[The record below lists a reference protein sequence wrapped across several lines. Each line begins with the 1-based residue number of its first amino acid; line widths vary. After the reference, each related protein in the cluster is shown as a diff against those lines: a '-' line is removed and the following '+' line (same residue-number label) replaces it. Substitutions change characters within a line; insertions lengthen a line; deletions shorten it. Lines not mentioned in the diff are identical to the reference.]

1 MPDAP
6 LTPDKRRIELDPDLI
21 DPPPRAPFVELGL
34 VSNFSFLQGASDA
47 VDLVLTA
54 RALGY
59 DALGIADVNS
69 MAGVVRIHTEARTLK
84 LTPVIG
90 TRIETVEG
98 LAFLAYPTT
107 RAAYGRLCRLISA
120 GRMATPEGQWQVK
133 GECDIT
139 LDMLAEHC
147 ALRAVD
153 ETDLPGTGN
162 AEAKPG
168 LGEIAEIQG
177 TNRDQDADEI
187 HLVLLPPEDLEAPFT
202 ITVPNNVIA
211 FPGKGAQG
219 AKEASGEDKE
229 ASGEDNKRSRNVQHR
244 PVGEDHDA
252 EIIELRRSR
261 PQSPPSAS
269 YFDGARDGRHA
280 TAGEHPSTHQI
291 PNERQLTA
299 SFADLVP
306 HLAAQLPSLKHLAAS
321 YLYRSD
327 DIARIDRLDSL
338 ARTNDLALLATNDAH
353 YHAPDRRPL
362 QDVMTAIRH
371 KTTVAKAGHLL
382 HANAERHL
390 KSPAEM
396 QRLFARWP
404 HAIDATRKLADAC
417 TFSLDQ
423 LKYEY
428 PMEILPNGKCPQD
441 FLVAETWK
449 GAKWRYPNGLPDT
462 VHTTLERELA
472 LIAKLDLARYFL
484 TIKDIVDYARSV
496 DPPILCQGRGSAAN
510 SAVCYCLG
518 ITSVD
523 PAKHALLFDRFISEE
538 RREPP
543 DIDVDFEHERREEV
557 IQYIYR
563 KYGRH
568 RAGLTATVIHYRPRM
583 AIREVGKAM
592 GLTEDVTAA
601 LARTVWGGWGKEIG
615 AAHVAETG
623 MDMTDPHL
631 IRVLKLTQQM
641 IGMPRHLSQHVGG
654 FILTDGPL
662 TETVPIGNGAMPE
675 RSFIE
680 WDKDDIDALGILK
693 VDVLALGMLTCIKKC
708 LDLLENHHDRTLTL
722 ANVPREDPETYAML
736 RRGDSLGVFQVE
748 SRAQMNM
755 LPRLRPREFYDLVIQ
770 VAIVRPGPIQGD
782 MVHPYLKRRRGEE
795 QVSIPAPGPAHG
807 PPDELSS
814 ILGRT
819 LGVPIFQEQ
828 AMKIALDAARFSSIE
843 ANRLRK
849 AMATFRS
856 RGMVDELQDMMV
868 ERMVARGYDRDF
880 AQRCFNQIRGFGEY
894 GFPESHAASFAHL
907 VYVSSWLKCHFPAA
921 FGCALLNSQPM
932 GFYAPAQIVRDA
944 VEHGVEVLPADVNCS
959 DWDCTL
965 ETMRDA
971 KLRQREEKGRLDK
984 HIALRLGLRQIDG
997 LPEHIA
1003 AQLIAAR
1010 AERGPFADVGALRD
1024 GAGLSPAHIERLA
1037 SADCFQSLGL
1047 PRRQALWDARSL
1059 VAVPELPLFQAAAER
1074 EEGSERARTQLPQM
1088 PLSEEVVADYQT
1100 TRLSLKAHPMAFL
1113 RAPLAERGFVRAA
1126 DLRARKFRSMVQV
1139 AGVVLIRQRPGSAK
1153 GVCFITLED
1162 ETGVINLVVW
1172 PDLKEK
1178 YRRVVMGARL
1188 MEVRGRVEYDDEVIH
1203 VIAAH
1208 MTDATDQLRRLSD
1221 DLLNAPVAR
1230 ADHVNNP
1237 LPAKFGPRENL
1248 RTGAD
1253 DPYGKPIDPPPIDPW
1268 EPPPPGNRECGH
1280 IQGGHPRDARIIPK
1294 SRDFH

>member
-1 MPDAP
+1 MPDTELLNP
-6 LTPDKRRIELDPDLI
+6 KRTIELDSDSI

-34 VSNFSFLQGASDA
+34 VSCFSFLRGASDA
-47 VDLVLTA
+47 VDLVLSA
-54 RALGY
+54 RSAGY
-59 DALGIADVNS
+59 DAIGIADVNS
-69 MAGVVRIHTEARTLK
+69 MAGVVRIHTEAQTLK
-84 LTPVIG
+84 LRPVIG

-98 LAFLAYPTT
+98 LAFLAYPRD
-107 RAAYGRLCRLISA
+107 RAAYGRVCRLISA
-120 GRMATPEGQWQVK
+120 GRMATLEGEWQAK
-133 GECDIT
+133 GECDIS
-139 LDMLAEHC
+139 LAMLAEHSEEVQ
-147 ALRAVD
+147 L
-153 ETDLPGTGN
+153 
-162 AEAKPG
+162 
-168 LGEIAEIQG
+168 I
-177 TNRDQDADEI
+177 
-187 HLVLLPPEDLEAPFT
+187 LLPPDDLAQRFT
-202 ITVPNNVIA
+202 IKIESNIIPFRHPGLDPGSRFSSRTAPEEAGPRLGDRGDEKVVIEA
-211 FPGKGAQG
+211 VFP
-219 AKEASGEDKE
+219 DILP
-229 ASGEDNKRSRNVQHR
+229 H
-244 PVGEDHDA
+244 
-252 EIIELRRSR
+252 L
-261 PQSPPSAS
+261 
-269 YFDGARDGRHA
+269 
-280 TAGEHPSTHQI
+280 T
-291 PNERQLTA
+291 RQLPT
-299 SFADLVP
+299 LR
-306 HLAAQLPSLKHLAAS
+306 HLAAS
-321 YLYRSD
+321 YLYRGD
-327 DIARIDRLDSL
+327 DIARIDRLDTL
-338 ARTNDLALLATNDAH
+338 AKANNLTLLATNNVH
-353 YHAPDRRPL
+353 YHAPERRPL

-371 KTTVAKAGHLL
+371 KTTVARAGHLL
-382 HANAERHL
+382 HGNAERYL
-390 KSPAEM
+390 KPPETM
-396 QRLFARWP
+396 VHLFARWP
-404 HAIDATRKLADAC
+404 HAIAAAREVADAC
-417 TFSLDQ
+417 NFSLEE

-428 PMEILPNGKCPQD
+428 PQEIYPDGMTPQQ
-441 FLVAETWK
+441 FLEKETWK
-449 GAKWRYPNGLPDT
+449 GTQWRYPNGLPDS
-462 VHTTLERELA
+462 VRETLQRELA

-510 SAVCYCLG
+510 SAVCFVLG

-523 PAKHALLFDRFISEE
+523 PAKHQLLFDRFISEE
-538 RREPP
+538 RKEPP

-557 IQYIYR
+557 IQHIYR

-592 GLTEDVTAA
+592 GLSEDVTSA

-615 AAHVAETG
+615 EGHVAETG
-623 MDMTDPHL
+623 MDVADPQL
-631 IRVLKLTQQM
+631 RRVLTLTRQM

-654 FILTDGPL
+654 FILTEGAL
-662 TETVPIGNGAMPE
+662 TETVPIGNGAMPD

-680 WDKDDIDALGILK
+680 WDKDDIEALGILK

-708 LDLLENHHDRTLTL
+708 LDLLENHHERPLEL
-722 ANVPREDPETYAML
+722 ATVPREDPETYAML
-736 RRGDSLGVFQVE
+736 RKGDSLGVFQVE

-795 QVSIPAPGPAHG
+795 KVVIPAPSPEHG
-807 PPDELSS
+807 APDELSS
-814 ILGRT
+814 ILERT

-868 ERMVARGYDRDF
+868 ERMVTRGYDREF
-880 AQRCFNQIRGFGEY
+880 AERCFNQIRGFGEY

-921 FGCALLNSQPM
+921 FACALLNSQPM

-944 VEHGVEVLPADVNCS
+944 AEHGVEVLPADVNCS
-959 DWDCTL
+959 QWDCTL
-965 ETMRDA
+965 EVLAEDFVSRRERRGKERRREGVSADEPHSSCYGASSEKVADCESAFGTDDISA
-971 KLRQREEKGRLDK
+971 SPFPLRSLRETSNGANHDKGRLDK
-984 HIALRLGLRQIDG
+984 HIALRLGLRQVDG
-997 LPEHIA
+997 LPEHVA
-1003 AQLIAAR
+1003 AQML
-1010 AERGPFADVGALRD
+1010 AERDVNGPFTDVRALRD
-1024 GAGLSPAHIERLA
+1024 RAGIGPAHVERLA
-1037 SADCFQSLGL
+1037 SADCFTSMGL

-1059 VAVPELPLFQAAAER
+1059 VAGPDLPLFRAAAER
-1074 EEGSERARTQLPQM
+1074 DEGAERKPTMLPAM

-1113 RAPLAERGFVRAA
+1113 RPELAERGFVRAC
-1126 DLRARKFRSMVQV
+1126 DLRDRKFRSMVQV

-1178 YRRVVMGARL
+1178 QRKVVMGSRL

-1203 VIAAH
+1203 VIAHH
-1208 MTDATDQLRRLSD
+1208 MTDATHQLAKLSD
-1221 DLLNAPVAR
+1221 DMLKTPIAR

-1237 LPAKFGPRENL
+1237 LPDKLNPRDDL
-1248 RTGAD
+1248 REGGD
-1253 DPYGKPIDPPPIDPW
+1253 DPYQPVEPW
-1268 EPPPPGNRECGH
+1268 QEPPPGNRECGYH
-1280 IQGGHPRDARIIPK
+1280 QGHPRDVRIIPK